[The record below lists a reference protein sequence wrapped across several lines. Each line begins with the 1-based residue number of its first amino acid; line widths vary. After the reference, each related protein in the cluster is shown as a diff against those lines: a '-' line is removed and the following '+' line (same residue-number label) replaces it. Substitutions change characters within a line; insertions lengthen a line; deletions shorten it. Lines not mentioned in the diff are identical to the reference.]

1 MSCRSCGDA
10 GRPLIIWDDGA
21 VNGLSGDLR
30 RFAVAAGAV
39 AAVLAAGACGTQSG
53 AASGVPPA
61 PASGAPS
68 GGPSPAP
75 TLASPTP
82 NPSTACS
89 ADGVSLSMDRPDAAM
104 GLRAAWVEL
113 RNCGTRPYR
122 LNGYP
127 ALRVLDEKRQPFDV
141 RAVQGTREIKDPGPK
156 PVTVA
161 PGRSA
166 RIGIVWRNLVT
177 ESTVPAVNGSY
188 LEVRPAPG
196 RPVLVVPANG
206 PLDLGNTGRLETT
219 AWTLAR

>member
-1 MSCRSCGDA
+1 MVG
-10 GRPLIIWDDGA
+10 
-21 VNGLSGDLR
+21 
-30 RFAVAAGAV
+30 
-39 AAVLAAGACGTQSG
+39 VLAAVASAAACGTESG
-53 AASGVPPA
+53 TASGVPPA
-61 PASGAPS
+61 TGAPS

-75 TLASPTP
+75 TIASPTP

-104 GLRAAWVEL
+104 GLRATWVEL

-127 ALRVLDEKRQPFDV
+127 ALRVLDGNRQPFDV
-141 RAVQGTREIKDPGPK
+141 RTVKGTRQIKDAGPK
-156 PVTVA
+156 PVTIK
-161 PGRSA
+161 PGKAA

-177 ESTVPAVNGSY
+177 ESAIPAVNGSY

-219 AWTLAR
+219 AWTPVP

>member
-1 MSCRSCGDA
+1 M
-10 GRPLIIWDDGA
+10 
-21 VNGLSGDLR
+21 NGFSGVLR
-30 RFAVAAGAV
+30 RFVVVAGV
-39 AAVLAAGACGTQSG
+39 LAAVPAAGACGSEPGT
-53 AASGVPPA
+53 ASGVPPV

-104 GLRAAWVEL
+104 GLRATWVEL
-113 RNCGTRPYR
+113 HNCGTRPYR

-141 RAVQGTREIKDPGPK
+141 RAVEGTRQIKDPGPK

-161 PGRSA
+161 PGGSA

>member
-1 MSCRSCGDA
+1 MSCRCA
-10 GRPLIIWDDGA
+10 GAPGRALIIWDDGA
-21 VNGLSGDLR
+21 MTGFSGGLR
-30 RFAVAAGAV
+30 RFAVAAGAL
-39 AAVLAAGACGTQSG
+39 AAVLAAAACGSESG

-61 PASGAPS
+61 PPS

-75 TLASPTP
+75 TIATPTP
-82 NPSTACS
+82 NPSTTCS
-89 ADGVSLSMDRPDAAM
+89 AEGVSLSMDRPDAAM
-104 GLRAAWVEL
+104 GLRAARVEL
-113 RNCGTRPYR
+113 HNCGTRPYR

-127 ALRVLDEKRQPFDV
+127 ELRVLDEKRQPFDV
-141 RAVQGTREIKDPGPK
+141 RPVAGTREIKDPGPK

-161 PGRSA
+161 PGASA

-177 ESTVPAVNGSY
+177 ESAIPAVNGSY

>member
-1 MSCRSCGDA
+1 MSGF
-10 GRPLIIWDDGA
+10 
-21 VNGLSGDLR
+21 SGGLR
-30 RFAVAAGAV
+30 RFAVVAG
-39 AAVLAAGACGTQSG
+39 VLAAVACATACGTEPG
-53 AASGVPPA
+53 TASGVP

-75 TLASPTP
+75 TIASPTP

-113 RNCGTRPYR
+113 HNCGTRPYR

-127 ALRVLDEKRQPFDV
+127 ALRVLDENRQPFDV
-141 RAVQGTREIKDPGPK
+141 RTVKGTRQIKDAGPK
-156 PVTVA
+156 PVTIA
-161 PGRSA
+161 PGRAA
-166 RIGIVWRNLVT
+166 RVGIVWRDLVT
-177 ESTVPAVNGSY
+177 ESAIPAVNGSY

-219 AWTLAR
+219 AWTPAP